1 MIERSR
7 QMYNIKRFLLLKAL
21 SFLLIVTVIFPGFTI
36 STNAANQASNDPV
49 IMVSLGDSYAS
60 GEGITPFY
68 GQNKSLEE
76 KVKDEDWL
84 AHRSTKSWPSLLE
97 VPNPNGQGT
106 IKMGD
111 CKESNT
117 DACGVNYNLC
127 RWYFVASSGATT
139 QDLNHPQTKKY
150 CKYKPFSSLT
160 DLVTGEKEL
169 KGQLAIFDEI
179 SEHVDYV
186 TISIGGNDVDF
197 ADIITTCATGSTYL
211 GSTKLEEKINA
222 LWDNMGQTREKL
234 MQAYRDIRDKV
245 DGQTEIFVTGYPRLL
260 EEDGKG
266 LFISKDEAL
275 WVNHNVSLFNIVIQN
290 CIGSCGVDRNRIH
303 YVSVEEKFAEH
314 QAFSKHPWI
323 NGINLLSRSED
334 INDLAI
340 ASAYS
345 MHPNSDGARVYAD
358 CVNEAIR
365 NVNNEKNTGTLKG
378 VVNKASDRM
387 TAIPGA
393 QIEAFKVGTTSPKWR
408 VESDERGSYSLD
420 VPGGDYEVHITKDG
434 YIPYSTYTSVEVDT
448 NNYVEAFLMVQ
459 GSASETGVAKG
470 IISNALTG
478 KGLDGVK
485 LTIRS
490 GWNNMSNG
498 SIITSST
505 TDSNGNYSLT
515 LPLGNYT
522 VITEKTGFVT
532 GHVNIVVQS
541 GTTYSQNGT
550 MSPSTISGDG
560 YTVVLTWGENPQD
573 LDSHVEGTLSNNDS
587 FHVYFSHTSDYD
599 GDIEVCNL
607 DVDDTTSY
615 GPETITLRPTT
626 TNPYYYYIYKY
637 AGTGTV
643 ATSEAQ
649 IKLYKDGTLIRT
661 FNVPTDQGDGD
672 YWNVFA
678 IINGRL
684 VVKNTI
690 TSTANTTYIN

>member
-1 MIERSR
+1 M
-7 QMYNIKRFLLLKAL
+7 NNNKRLSLLKAV

-36 STNAANQASNDPV
+36 STNAASQDSNNPV

-60 GEGITPFY
+60 GEGIPEFY
-68 GQNKSLEE
+68 GQNKPLEE

-97 VPNPNGQGT
+97 VPNPNGQG
-106 IKMGD
+106 ILIMKD
-111 CKESNT
+111 YKESNT
-117 DACGVNYNLC
+117 DSCGVNYNLC

-139 QDLNHPQTKKY
+139 QDLTHPQIKKY

-197 ADIITTCATGSTYL
+197 AEIITECALGSTYL
-211 GSTKLEEKINA
+211 GTSKLEEKIDA

-234 MQAYRDIRDKV
+234 MQAYRDIRNKV

-260 EEDGKG
+260 EEGGKG
-266 LFISKDEAL
+266 LFISEYEAM
-275 WVNHNVSLFNIVIQN
+275 WVNHNVSAFNRVIQD
-290 CIGSCGVDRNRIH
+290 CIGSCGVDRNKIH
-303 YVSVEEKFAEH
+303 YVSVEEVFAGH
-314 QAFSKHPWI
+314 QAYASKDPWI
-323 NGINLLSRSED
+323 NKIKLPAQSED
-334 INDLAI
+334 ISILGKDALV
-340 ASAYS
+340 SAYS
-345 MHPNSDGARVYAD
+345 MHPNEDGARAYAD

-365 NVNNEKNTGTLKG
+365 NVNNSKTTGTLKG

-393 QIEAFKVGTTSPKWR
+393 QIEAYKSGSTSPYRKT
-408 VESDERGSYSLD
+408 VSDARGSYSLEL
-420 VPGGDYEVHITKDG
+420 PGGDYEVHITKDG
-434 YIPYSTYTSVEVDT
+434 YIPYSTYTTVEVDT

-459 GSASETGVAKG
+459 GSTSESGVAKG
-470 IISNALTG
+470 TISNALTG
-478 KGLDGVK
+478 RGIDGVK
-485 LTIRS
+485 LTVRT
-490 GWNNMSNG
+490 GWNNVSNG
-498 SIITSST
+498 SVITTST
-505 TDSNGNYSLT
+505 TDSSGNYSLV

-522 VITEKTGFVT
+522 VNMEKAGFLS

-541 GTTYSQNGT
+541 GTTSSQNGAL
-550 MSPSTISGDG
+550 SPSTISGDG
-560 YTVVLTWGENPQD
+560 YTVVLTWGENPRD
-573 LDSHVEGTLSNNDS
+573 LDSHVEGTLSNNNT
-587 FHVYFSHTSDYD
+587 FHVYYSHKSNYD

-637 AGTGTV
+637 SGSGTV

-649 IKLYKDGTLIRT
+649 IRLYKDGVLLRT

-690 TSTANTTYIN
+690 TSSANTTYVN